1 MKKTYIKLVTAGL
14 ALSAVLTADAAGI
27 FTVSNR
33 EIFLDGSAFEV
44 RGMCYQPTPVGE
56 DVTAGPPHGDYYTAA
71 YSNLWARD
79 FANLRNMG
87 ANVIRGYGWTI
98 GEDHS
103 DFLDAAYNGG
113 DQSLYF
119 LVNKWINPA
128 TDWSNTSD
136 VNALVAE
143 WESIATELKN
153 HPAVMGFLVGNEVNW
168 QNGNGTNPDFW
179 AAMNQIAGAVKA
191 EAPDKLVS
199 VAITDELGQVQTY
212 DASMTHL
219 DFWALQVYRGHAF
232 GNFFADYEV
241 RSTKPLV
248 ITEFG
253 YDAYDAAN
261 GAEFADDA
269 ELPSDAMEYLWRELR
284 YNRAVVSGGCVFEY
298 ADEWWKVDGGN
309 PSVHDTTGWPGGA
322 FVDGEGNEEWWG
334 VFRTLDNGS
343 DPDLLEPRAMF
354 YRLAAMWNQPWSLAS
369 IETGGSGGNPE
380 FRFSVPAH
388 LHDQQLQVEIS
399 TNLVDWIEVADN
411 SQSNVLDSFTPTI
424 VLTSAETNDEMQVT
438 LVHDPAAAGPYTPAN
453 LLANGGFES
462 RSTLGWETWGT
473 ISSAVAHSGTQSL
486 QLAGTGSSYPSA
498 YQTVPASP
506 GEEFNLSGYMYTA
519 TALPAGA
526 NFGLFKIVFRD
537 ESGTDLQP
545 ASISIGQQA
554 APPYFGAESR
564 PLLDSSS
571 PVGSWVFSQA
581 QAVAPP
587 NTVTAS
593 FYIFNIDQ
601 SAGTMYFDSIE
612 AVKIDEVPAIGNT
625 AFFRIT
631 NSGR

>member
-269 ELPSDAMEYLWRELR
+269 ELPSYL
-284 YNRAVVSGGCVFEY
+284 
-298 ADEWWKVDGGN
+298 
-309 PSVHDTTGWPGGA
+309 P
-322 FVDGEGNEEWWG
+322 
-334 VFRTLDNGS
+334 
-343 DPDLLEPRAMF
+343 LE
-354 YRLAAMWNQPWSLAS
+354 
-369 IETGGSGGNPE
+369 
-380 FRFSVPAH
+380 
-388 LHDQQLQVEIS
+388 
-399 TNLVDWIEVADN
+399 
-411 SQSNVLDSFTPTI
+411 
-424 VLTSAETNDEMQVT
+424 
-438 LVHDPAAAGPYTPAN
+438 
-453 LLANGGFES
+453 
-462 RSTLGWETWGT
+462 
-473 ISSAVAHSGTQSL
+473 
-486 QLAGTGSSYPSA
+486 
-498 YQTVPASP
+498 
-506 GEEFNLSGYMYTA
+506 
-519 TALPAGA
+519 
-526 NFGLFKIVFRD
+526 
-537 ESGTDLQP
+537 
-545 ASISIGQQA
+545 
-554 APPYFGAESR
+554 
-564 PLLDSSS
+564 
-571 PVGSWVFSQA
+571 
-581 QAVAPP
+581 
-587 NTVTAS
+587 
-593 FYIFNIDQ
+593 
-601 SAGTMYFDSIE
+601 
-612 AVKIDEVPAIGNT
+612 
-625 AFFRIT
+625 
-631 NSGR
+631 